1 MCGRLNV
8 TDNPLLIELLGQLG
22 IELYPASAINQPRE
36 ATTQLSL
43 DFPIRTGRFIRAT
56 DLISI
61 VLQQDGQRRL
71 QDAIWWLL
79 LDATDQG
86 FKPSAYTS
94 FNTRSDKLNQRGS
107 AGYQAFRQQRCIIPA
122 SGFGETEK
130 LQNVSRYTDF
140 IGHQALAFAGL
151 YRTWLDKSTGEFIY
165 SCSIIT
171 LAPHPKLMPFHSKAM
186 PMMLPQS
193 AFNAW
198 LNPHS
203 NIEQFNDLLKPRLYT
218 GLTAIPI
225 DKPSKFQPIAN
236 AVEIDSD

>member
-8 TDNPLLIELLGQLG
+8 TDNPLLIELLEQLG
-22 IELYPASAINQPRE
+22 IRLFPAAPAQMR
-36 ATTQLSL
+36 L
-43 DFPIRTGRFIRAT
+43 DLPIRTGRFIRAT

-94 FNTRSDKLNQRGS
+94 FNTRSDKLHVRGS
-107 AGYQAFRQQRCIIPA
+107 AGYQAFRLQRCIIPA

-130 LQNVSRYTDF
+130 VQSVSRYTDF

-151 YRTWLDKSTGEFIY
+151 YRTWLDKNTGEFIY

-186 PMMLPQS
+186 PMMLPQN

-198 LNPHS
+198 LDPHS
-203 NIEQFNDLLKPRLYT
+203 NIEQLNDLLKPRLYNR
-218 GLTAIPI
+218 LTAIQI
-225 DKPSKFQPIAN
+225 DKPSLFQPIAD